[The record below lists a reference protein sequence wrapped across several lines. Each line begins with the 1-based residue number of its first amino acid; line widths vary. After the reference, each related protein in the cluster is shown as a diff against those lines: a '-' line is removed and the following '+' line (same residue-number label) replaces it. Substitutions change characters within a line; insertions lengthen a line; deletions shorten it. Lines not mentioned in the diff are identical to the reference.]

1 MSSIESVIAALVEA
15 QRAQEDLPKV
25 RAELDTEQAANS
37 RLRDHIAG
45 LEIKIANLRDE
56 LSAAQTKT
64 QEVTK
69 ERDEAMFRELEA
81 SDIVSHARR
90 VLAQIKG
97 EIVDFTDATSPA
109 PVKVEPEPLPQSAPE
124 ASPVPKG
131 EDLASAGPFVSSTES
146 QSQPVSSA
154 PSGVSVAETGGEHSD
169 LAPVVTGLNQ
179 PAPAQVPRYAG
190 MAYWSKPDDVSWQD
204 FVANGGE
211 AAPWAR

>member
-15 QRAQEDLPKV
+15 QRAQEELPKV

-45 LEIKIANLRDE
+45 LEIKISALRDE

-131 EDLASAGPFVSSTES
+131 EDLAAGPFVSSTES
-146 QSQPVSSA
+146 QSQPAESASSGA
-154 PSGVSVAETGGEHSD
+154 VAEPYGVAPASD